1 MPVATVVYQSAASY
15 QREQRFLG
23 LVQAKSRSQV
33 GFEVPG
39 AIAEILVQEGTQVAR
54 GTALARLDTQALE
67 ARRRAAASRV
77 ARVDAELELAQARTR
92 RQAPLAQSGSI
103 SAQTYDDTRLSE
115 KALVSALEAAR
126 AELSALDIDL
136 EKSVLRAPYNAQIG
150 RQLLDR
156 GAVTQPGA
164 PVFTL
169 SSTDDREAHIGV
181 AVEQAPL
188 LEPGKHYPLEWRDQT
203 LSAELRAV
211 RSDVNPVSM
220 TTVAIFALPGDI
232 PAFDGEPVAV
242 SMPRTETESGGWLPL
257 SALIEGARGVWTVLA
272 LRDAQ
277 GGALA
282 LREVVEV
289 LHVSGDAAYVR
300 GTLNDGDRVIA
311 DGVHRIAPGTLVAP
325 REQSLSRSSGA

>member
-1 MPVATVVYQSAASY
+1 M
-15 QREQRFLG
+15 
-23 LVQAKSRSQV
+23 
-33 GFEVPG
+33 
-39 AIAEILVQEGTQVAR
+39 
-54 GTALARLDTQALE
+54 
-67 ARRRAAASRV
+67 
-77 ARVDAELELAQARTR
+77 
-92 RQAPLAQSGSI
+92 
-103 SAQTYDDTRLSE
+103 
-115 KALVSALEAAR
+115 
-126 AELSALDIDL
+126 
-136 EKSVLRAPYNAQIG
+136 LRAPYNAQIG

-188 LEPGKHYPLEWRDQT
+188 LEPGKHYPLEWRNQT

-232 PAFDGEPVAV
+232 LT
-242 SMPRTETESGGWLPL
+242 TETESGGWLPL